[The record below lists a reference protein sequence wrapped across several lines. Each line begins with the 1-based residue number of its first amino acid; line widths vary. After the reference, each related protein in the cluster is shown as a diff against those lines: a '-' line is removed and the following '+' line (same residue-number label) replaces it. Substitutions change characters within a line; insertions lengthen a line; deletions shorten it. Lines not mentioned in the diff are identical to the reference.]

1 MRLRIRG
8 PSGQSTVTLDD
19 AATIQTLKDSIQK
32 ETGLGS
38 FDVKYGYPPKT
49 LQLDQW
55 PPSRALTEIDV
66 RLNGERE
73 SEIILDSA

>member
-19 AATIQTLKDSIQK
+19 AATIQTLKESIQK
-32 ETGLGS
+32 ETGLSS

-49 LQLDQW
+49 LKLDQW
-55 PPSRALTEIDV
+55 SRSTSLIDIDIK
-66 RLNGERE
+66 LNGERE
-73 SEIILDSA
+73 SCY

>member
-8 PSGQSTVTLDD
+8 PAGQSTITLDD

-32 ETGLGS
+32 ETGLSS

-49 LQLDQW
+49 LKIDQW
-55 PPSRALTEIDV
+55 SRSTSLIEIDIK
-66 RLNGERE
+66 LNGERE
-73 SEIILDSA
+73 S